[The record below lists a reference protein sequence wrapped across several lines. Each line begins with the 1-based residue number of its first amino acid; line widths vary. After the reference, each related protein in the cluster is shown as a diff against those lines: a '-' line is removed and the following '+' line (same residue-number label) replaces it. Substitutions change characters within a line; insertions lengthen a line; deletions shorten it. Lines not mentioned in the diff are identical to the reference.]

1 MYWRDR
7 ILAEWP
13 YSSQKS
19 GSFLE
24 FYSQQSL
31 QNRLDFRVLWSVF
44 RMKTEFFAEAHS
56 ESCQKSKAELFAK
69 LFNGFKLDYFP
80 KILHLGC
87 LTGFWIRFCYSR
99 LPENTLLIPIMEYKS
114 LNLFSFFRRLLA
126 RNVKELLI
134 FCSVL
139 DGCRCSVL
147 NVSENRSK
155 LVEQMYSTAEN
166 IWFLNFRRLV
176 HVSDADANLSDKC
189 KRHLSKP
196 LGVAERVLF
205 PLPHLYLFLHW
216 YRNIDVINKEE
227 LIYQQICL
235 IFIIDMYLFCFI
247 SIEILKHRNF
257 VFGCYLFSA
266 YISEYCKILYHCEKT
281 LCRKTSASIFLTY
294 FWPTFPFYTPW
305 KHQRT
310 KGFLVFRGGIEW

>member
-1 MYWRDR
+1 
-7 ILAEWP
+7 
-13 YSSQKS
+13 
-19 GSFLE
+19 
-24 FYSQQSL
+24 
-31 QNRLDFRVLWSVF
+31 
-44 RMKTEFFAEAHS
+44 MKTEFFAEAHS

-69 LFNGFKLDYFP
+69 LFNGFKLLIIFRKSFILDVWQGFEYASVTVDCP
-80 KILHLGC
+80 KTRYWFRLWSINL
-87 LTGFWIRFCYSR
+87 WIYS
-99 LPENTLLIPIMEYKS
+99 
-114 LNLFSFFRRLLA
+114 LFSKVA
-126 RNVKELLI
+126 RQKREGTLLI

-147 NVSENRSK
+147 NFSENRSR

-216 YRNIDVINKEE
+216 YRNIDVINNKEE

-281 LCRKTSASIFLTY
+281 FIGFDLFNIFLANVSILY
-294 FWPTFPFYTPW
+294 PLKTPEN
-305 KHQRT
+305 QRFS
-310 KGFLVFRGGIEW
+310 GVSRGYWMVTLSINGLTWNG

>member
-1 MYWRDR
+1 MTSESYGQCLGWKRSFSQRR
-7 ILAEWP
+7 IQNP
-13 YSSQKS
+13 VKNQRQ
-19 GSFLE
+19 SFLRNYLTVSNCWLFSE
-24 FYSQQSL
+24 NPSSWMF
-31 QNRLDFRVLWSVF
+31 DRVL
-44 RMKTEFFAEAHS
+44 
-56 ESCQKSKAELFAK
+56 
-69 LFNGFKLDYFP
+69 
-80 KILHLGC
+80 
-87 LTGFWIRFCYSR
+87 
-99 LPENTLLIPIMEYKS
+99 NTLLLQSIARKHVIDSDYGVEIS
-114 LNLFSFFRRLLA
+114 EFILFFRRLLA

-147 NVSENRSK
+147 NFSENRSR

-216 YRNIDVINKEE
+216 YRNIDVINNKEE

-281 LCRKTSASIFLTY
+281 FIGFDLFNIFLANVSILY
-294 FWPTFPFYTPW
+294 PLKTPEN
-305 KHQRT
+305 QRFS
-310 KGFLVFRGGIEW
+310 GVSRGYWMVTLSINGLTWNG